1 MNKQTSKR
9 FKPDIS
15 LERKPFYLRSQMI
28 WIGLVT
34 GVIITAV
41 FVMVTAVRAQTNTV
55 QLSGGES
62 VDVLCEGRGFQ
73 IERVSRREINLI
85 CQAGSQTQPT
95 PTAQPPVD
103 PTNPPPQPTVPPP
116 QPPPTAPAP
125 GTPVANV
132 CQTVTGLMPLNDL
145 GSDSYQGFQG
155 GLYPGGTNAAPAD
168 YLNRAMQ
175 AVNNINTN
183 EPFVLLSIGM
193 SNTMREFETFQ
204 QVADADT
211 RKNPNL
217 IIINGAQ
224 TSQDSATISDPNAD
238 YWAGVDSKLTQIRLT
253 PDDVR
258 VVWLKE
264 AHARPDLPFP
274 QDAQQLQ
281 AETAAIIDIL
291 NTRYPNLEIIYLSSR
306 IYAGYATN
314 DLNPEPYAYQGGFAV
329 KWLIEEKMSDP
340 QYTGPALLWGPY
352 MWADGLTPR
361 SDGLTWAC
369 DDFKNDMTHPSELGK
384 AKVAN
389 LLLDFFTTDETAV
402 WFTNK

>member
-125 GTPVANV
+125 GTPVANA

-145 GSDSYQGFQG
+145 GSGSYQGFQG
-155 GLYPGGTNAAPAD
+155 GLYPGGTNAAPTD

-253 PDDVR
+253 
-258 VVWLKE
+258 
-264 AHARPDLPFP
+264 
-274 QDAQQLQ
+274 
-281 AETAAIIDIL
+281 
-291 NTRYPNLEIIYLSSR
+291 
-306 IYAGYATN
+306 
-314 DLNPEPYAYQGGFAV
+314 
-329 KWLIEEKMSDP
+329 
-340 QYTGPALLWGPY
+340 
-352 MWADGLTPR
+352 
-361 SDGLTWAC
+361 
-369 DDFKNDMTHPSELGK
+369 
-384 AKVAN
+384 
-389 LLLDFFTTDETAV
+389 
-402 WFTNK
+402 